1 MCVEGEKNLAVRAQ
15 KKNNPAFTIIELMIV
30 MAIIGIVAV
39 VSVPNYVKSRN
50 RTQAKTCINN
60 LRMIDRMTQQ
70 WAFEN
75 NKLATDT
82 YSLTDTSLLKHFRG
96 SVLPLCTGDGTYA
109 PASNL
114 SGEPTCSLSSLGHT
128 L

>member
-1 MCVEGEKNLAVRAQ
+1 MRTRR
-15 KKNNPAFTIIELMIV
+15 KKNSAFTIVEVAIV
-30 MAIIGIVAV
+30 VAIIGIVAV
-39 VSVPNYVKSRN
+39 LSVPNYVKSRN
-50 RTQAKTCINN
+50 RTLANTCINN

-82 YSLTDTSLLKHFRG
+82 YSLTDSSLLKHFRG
-96 SVLPLCTGDGTYA
+96 SVLPLCPGDGTYS

-114 SGEPTCSLSSLGHT
+114 TGEPTCSLSGLGHT

>member
-1 MCVEGEKNLAVRAQ
+1 VRTLRKND
-15 KKNNPAFTIIELMIV
+15 PAFTIIELMIV
-30 MAIIGIVAV
+30 MAIIGIVAL

-50 RTQAKTCINN
+50 RSQTNTCINN
-60 LRMIDRMTQQ
+60 LRTIDRMTQQ

-82 YSLTDTSLLKHFRG
+82 YSLTEASLLSHFRG
-96 SVLPLCTGDGTYA
+96 SVLPLCAGDGTYTA
-109 PASNL
+109 ASTL